1 MAGLGHFG
9 FGFAAKRLVP
19 RVHLAVLLAA
29 SEAIDLIYVVFLLAG
44 IDSAKAG
51 TLTHSLIMSA
61 IWTVSVGLAVFIFSR
76 SARSALVVGLV
87 VFSHWI
93 LDFIVW
99 PMTAIFP
106 DAGGIPLFFGGSPLV
121 GLGLYRW
128 LAMTIVGEA
137 FLVIGGVVIYV
148 LALKKIRKE
157 RNTVWK

>member
-51 TLTHSLIMSA
+51 ILTHSLIMSA
-61 IWTVSVGLAVFIFSR
+61 IWTVSVGLAVSFSAEMPVPPSWWAGR
-76 SARSALVVGLV
+76 LLSLV
-87 VFSHWI
+87 

-106 DAGGIPLFFGGSPLV
+106 DAGGIPLFFEGSPRV

-128 LAMTIVGEA
+128 LAMTIVA
-137 FLVIGGVVIYV
+137 
-148 LALKKIRKE
+148 R
-157 RNTVWK
+157 RSW